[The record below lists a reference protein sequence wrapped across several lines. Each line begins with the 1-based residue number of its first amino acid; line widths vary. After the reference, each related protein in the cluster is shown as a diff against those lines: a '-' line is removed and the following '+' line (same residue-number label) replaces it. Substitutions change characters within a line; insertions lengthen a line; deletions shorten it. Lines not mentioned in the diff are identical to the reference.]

1 LWQKEGNEDNQWLL
15 RRISLHGNTDNSKS
29 NQDDISIDDLAV
41 NQGLCPK
48 SIICDFESNDLCRYV
63 NDPTNTIDWKR
74 LQAENDSSLPS
85 TDVTYIDFNWRRTP
99 SHDTGPSGDHI
110 TGTGYYVYIEAS
122 TPQIPGNPTTSSCL
136 VFFITYVRIVNTWKG
151 DIALDDIQL
160 NHDNCPPI
168 GECTFEQGLCVGWET
183 VIDDDFD
190 WSLARN
196 GSTPSGT
203 PTVGSC
209 LHLWYYLYRAEQGT
223 LLIQQKSE
231 IGRAKIIWTK
241 SNDQDNIWHQ
251 KRTTVP
257 PLLDSGTYR
266 TLIIGIISSKP
277 TEDMRMDDVLNIEG
291 ECPGSEVCTFVEEDF
306 CSWLNE

>member
-1 LWQKEGNEDNQWLL
+1 MGMRDNQWLL

-160 NHDNCPPI
+160 NHDNAP
-168 GECTFEQGLCVGWET
+168 
-183 VIDDDFD
+183 
-190 WSLARN
+190 
-196 GSTPSGT
+196 PSGR
-203 PTVGSC
+203 SC

-257 PLLDSGTYR
+257 PLLDSGTAIDDL
-266 TLIIGIISSKP
+266 LILTNSSCTSLTIATTTTTIMTTQSSYCNSTHFHCLQNTHQCIPK
-277 TEDMRMDDVLNIEG
+277 DQFCNFNIECIDQTD
-291 ECPGSEVCTFVEEDF
+291 ELSCPRTCNFKQKNL
-306 CSWLNE
+306 CL